1 VTVTAE
7 VGEDRWAA
15 WLAHRRHGGDTEQL
29 RRTLEFLA
37 PIRAEVI
44 AHAAVTRGDTVLDVG
59 CGEGLIAFAA
69 AQKVGPSG
77 RVIFSDV
84 SNDLLDRCRRLA
96 SELGINE
103 CCRFEQAAAS
113 DLSPVEDASVD
124 AVTLR
129 SVLIYEPDKPAA
141 FAEFHR
147 VLRPGGRLS
156 LFEPINRFAS
166 PEPITRIRGYDVGTL
181 VDLTAKLKAVYE
193 AIQPPA
199 TDPMVDFDERDLLRL
214 AEHSGFEQ
222 IHLQLRADIE
232 RPKPT
237 PWQAWLHSS
246 GNPRI
251 PTLAEAMEQTLTRE
265 ETERLSA
272 QLRPQVEQGTGQQ
285 RMAVAYLW
293 AIRPPD

>member
-1 VTVTAE
+1 MTAE
-7 VGEDRWAA
+7 AGEDRWAA
-15 WLAHRRHGGDTEQL
+15 WLARRRHGGDPEQL

-37 PIRAEVI
+37 PIRAQVI
-44 AHAAVTRGDTVLDVG
+44 SHAALTRGDTVLDVG
-59 CGEGLIAFAA
+59 CGDGLIAFAA
-69 AQKVGPSG
+69 AEEVGPSG
-77 RVIFSDV
+77 LVIFSDV
-84 SNDLLDRCRRLA
+84 STDLLDRCWRLA

-103 CCRFEQAAAS
+103 RCRFERAAAS

-129 SVLIYEPDKPAA
+129 SVLIYEPAKATA
-141 FAEFHR
+141 FGEFHR

-156 LFEPINRFAS
+156 LFEPINRFVS
-166 PEPITRIRGYDVGTL
+166 PEPPERIRGYDVGTL
-181 VDLTAKLKAVYE
+181 TELAAKVRAVYE
-193 AIQPPA
+193 AIQPA
-199 TDPMVDFDERDLLRL
+199 AIDPMVDFDERDLLRL
-214 AEHSGFEQ
+214 AEESGFAQ
-222 IHLQLRADIE
+222 IHLQLWADIE

-272 QLRPQVEQGTGQQ
+272 QLRPQVEQGTGQH

-293 AIRPPD
+293 ATRPPG